1 MYTITINT
9 LWRHA
14 AEMFMNDLIDD
25 YGYEITR
32 TVSDDGIIVSWKLV
46 CSEIN
51 EKKEAVI
58 SRLYKRLTSRYWF
71 LNIE

>member
-14 AEMFMNDLIDD
+14 AEMFMKDLVDD
-25 YGYEITR
+25 YGYEVTR
-32 TVSDDGIIVSWKLV
+32 TVSDDGIIATWTLT

-51 EKKEAVI
+51 EKKEVVVD
-58 SRLYKRLTSRYWF
+58 RLERWLMHEYWF